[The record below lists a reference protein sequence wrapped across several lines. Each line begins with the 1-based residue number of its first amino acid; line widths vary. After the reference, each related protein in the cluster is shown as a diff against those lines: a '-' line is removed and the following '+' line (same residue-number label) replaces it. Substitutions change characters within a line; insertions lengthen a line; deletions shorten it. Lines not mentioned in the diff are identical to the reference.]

1 MLEKVVEDNFRI
13 SAQQL
18 DPGIVL
24 VTIAGDLDMQ
34 TVPRVTASL
43 AHTNALSA
51 RHLILDLTGVTFL
64 SSSGLGLLI
73 AVQSGHD
80 GTPQR
85 QLHLV
90 GVTGNRPV
98 ERPLVLIGMLDQF
111 NTATDLDA
119 LLARLHTTAPL
130 TDY

>member
-1 MLEKVVEDNFRI
+1 MLEEVVEDNFRI

-64 SSSGLGLLI
+64 SSSGSGLLI

-85 QLHLV
+85 H
-90 GVTGNRPV
+90 R
-98 ERPLVLIGMLDQF
+98 
-111 NTATDLDA
+111 
-119 LLARLHTTAPL
+119 
-130 TDY
+130 